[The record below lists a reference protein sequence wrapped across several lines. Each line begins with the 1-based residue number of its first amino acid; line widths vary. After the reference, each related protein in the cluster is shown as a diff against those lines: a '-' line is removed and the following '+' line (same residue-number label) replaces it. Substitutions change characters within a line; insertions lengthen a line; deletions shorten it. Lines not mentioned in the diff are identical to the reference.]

1 LADEDL
7 VIAEADI
14 ITKVRPPAEKEVPK
28 LAGKTLIGLV
38 SPALNPDLY
47 SALTSHKVTTFAL
60 DCVPRMLSRAQAFD
74 VLSSQ
79 ANIAGYRSVI
89 EAAEEFP
96 RFFAGQ
102 MTAAGKVPPAKVL
115 VLGVGVAGLAA
126 IQTAKNMGAVVRA
139 FDVRSVTKEQ
149 VESMGAT
156 FLEVPI
162 KEEGAGAGGYAKEMS
177 EEFKKAQA
185 AMMLQ
190 QAEDVDIIITTAL
203 IPGRKAPML
212 VNEEMLAVMKSGSVC
227 VDLAAENGGNIAQTR
242 PNEIITTTNG
252 VKIIGYTDMPSRLA
266 ATASNLVSKTS

>member
-1 LADEDL
+1 M
-7 VIAEADI
+7 IAEADI
-14 ITKVRPPAEKEVPK
+14 ITKVRPPAEQDAPK
-28 LAGKTLIGLV
+28 LGGKTLIGLV

-47 SALTSHKVTTFAL
+47 SALTRHKVTTFAL

-177 EEFKKAQA
+177 DEFKKAQA

-242 PNEIITTTNG
+242 PNEIVTTTNG

-266 ATASNLVSKTS
+266 ATASNLVSKCQYIFQT